1 MGASAQLTADQA
13 YSQKGVMLAP
23 AVVKANPNYKVQVG
37 EFIFEYVETL
47 AGEDNAPKITGM
59 LIDLPIEEIKGYLN
73 DYNRLKL
80 KVQEALSLLTGETKQ

>member
-1 MGASAQLTADQA
+1 
-13 YSQKGVMLAP
+13 MLAP

-73 DYNRLKL
+73 DFNRLKL
-80 KVQEALSLLTGETKQ
+80 KVNEALSLLTGETKQ